1 VEEIVYILFSAL
13 AAAVS
18 IYSILILI
26 RIILSW
32 FGSSV
37 YGRPVEL
44 LNSVTDPYLNWW
56 RKKLNFRIGL
66 MDFSAVAGIAALSV
80 MHNILFTLSRFQR
93 ITLGAVLSVIILT
106 AWSVISFILGFFI
119 VIIILR
125 MVAYLLNC
133 DIYSPFWHMV
143 DSISQPV
150 LYRLN
155 RVMFG
160 KKISGYLKGII
171 LSLLLLAALT
181 IGGNFLI
188 KSLAGLISRIPF

>member
-1 VEEIVYILFSAL
+1 MYIIFGIL
-13 AAAVS
+13 ATAVS

-44 LNSVTDPYLNWW
+44 LNSVTDPYLDWW
-56 RKKLNFRIGL
+56 RKKLNFRIGF
-66 MDFSAVAGIAALSV
+66 MDFSAVTGIAALSV
-80 MHNILFTLSRFQR
+80 VQNILFTFSRFQR
-93 ITLGAVLSVIILT
+93 ISIGTVLSVIILT
-106 AWSVISFILGFFI
+106 TWSVISFILGFFI

-125 MVAYLLNC
+125 LIAYLLNC
-133 DIYSPFWHMV
+133 DIYSPFWQIV

-155 RVMFG
+155 RIIFG
-160 KKISGYLKGII
+160 KRISGFLKGIF